1 MKAVLFGIVL
11 TFAVSGCHEVTEFQ
25 SGERSGI
32 TLVRTSDLQAVSTLE
47 GIDGGRSIISVS
59 PSELVVFSSG
69 GLLYR
74 IDTAEMRVDTSYKV
88 GGSSGMGYGEA
99 VQALN
104 GHLYVLG
111 PGSQVLE
118 IDLEADA
125 VVDMFQPGPSPS
137 ALAAS
142 PTEPRLYFVDS
153 AENFIGEIYLVSNV
167 VGFTSSAGLP
177 LADIIVEPLGGRH
190 IIAPCSNSRGYV
202 YGVWLDLST
211 AARLLGGIHNTLQT
225 GSPAGMALPLPSD
238 SVYAVC
244 SPEWNSSG
252 GVLHMIQG
260 YVEFSQPTHT
270 AVQGHPV
277 DMCFTEST
285 GLSGNLFV
293 LSRTDEGGSVISM
306 YEFPSDYRHPELA
319 ATLTL
324 EGMPRGIV
332 RHAGEEYIAVL
343 TSY

>member
-1 MKAVLFGIVL
+1 MKVLLFGVIL
-11 TFAVSGCHEVTEFQ
+11 TAFVSGCHEVTEFQ
-25 SGERSGI
+25 SGERSGV
-32 TLVRTSDLQAVSTLE
+32 TLVRTCDLQAVSTLE
-47 GIDGGRSIISVS
+47 GIEGGRSIISVS
-59 PSELVVFSSG
+59 PTELVVFSSG

-74 IDTAEMRVDTSYKV
+74 IDTAKMSIDTSYTV
-88 GGSSGMGYGEA
+88 GGSSGMGYGDV
-99 VQALN
+99 VQAVN

-111 PGSQVLE
+111 PGSQVIE

-142 PTEPRLYFVDS
+142 PTESRLYFVDS

-167 VGFTSSAGLP
+167 VGFTSSTDFP
-177 LADIIVEPLGGRH
+177 LADILVEPLGGRH

-202 YGVWLDLST
+202 YGIWLDLSP

-225 GSPAGMALPLPSD
+225 GSPAGVALPLPCD

-244 SPEWNSSG
+244 SPEWNGDG
-252 GVLHMIQG
+252 GILHMIQG
-260 YVEFSQPTHT
+260 YVVFSAPTHT
-270 AVQGHPV
+270 AVQGHPL
-277 DMCFTEST
+277 DMCFTGST

-293 LSRTDEGGSVISM
+293 LSRTDEGSALISM

-319 ATLTL
+319 ATLSID
-324 EGMPRGIV
+324 GMPIGMV
-332 RHAGEEYIAVL
+332 HHADEEYVAVL
-343 TSY
+343 TSF

>member
-1 MKAVLFGIVL
+1 MKVLLLGVIL
-11 TFAVSGCHEVTEFQ
+11 TVAVSGCHEVTEFQ
-25 SGERSGI
+25 SGELSGI
-32 TLVRTSDLQAVSTLE
+32 TLVRTSDLQVVSTVD
-47 GIDGGRSIISVS
+47 GIEGGRSIISVS
-59 PSELVVFSSG
+59 PNELVVFSSG

-74 IDTAEMRVDTSYKV
+74 IDTAEMRIDTSYTV

-99 VQALN
+99 VQAVN

-125 VVDMFQPGPSPS
+125 AVDMFQPGPSPS

-153 AENFIGEIYLVSNV
+153 SENFIGEIYTVSNV
-167 VGFTSSAGLP
+167 VGFTSSAGFP

-190 IIAPCSNSRGYV
+190 IIAPCSNSEGYI
-202 YGVWLDLST
+202 YGVWLDLSP
-211 AARLLGGIHNTLQT
+211 AARLLGGTHNTLQT
-225 GSPAGMALPLPSD
+225 GSSAGMALPLPCD

-244 SPEWNSSG
+244 SPEWNSAG

-260 YVEFSQPTHT
+260 YVVFSQPTHT
-270 AVQGHPV
+270 PVQGHPL

-293 LSRTDEGGSVISM
+293 LSRTDEGGAVISM
-306 YEFPSDYRHPELA
+306 YEFPSGYMHPELA
-319 ATLTL
+319 ATLSL
-324 EGMPRGIV
+324 DGMPIGMV
-332 RHAGEEYIAVL
+332 HHADEEYVAVL